1 MQIIYLDI
9 SNKGVVPTVYAK
21 QGDVGRKFEVV
32 LTDFG
37 IPYYL
42 PNGSAFSVW
51 YSGSSGDGN
60 YTDIGDKSAFFVSEN
75 KITVEMIA
83 QMFSADGAGILCLT
97 LNSPDGNQISSWNI
111 PYICEPVPGI
121 DSEEAKS
128 YYTAFSNAVKDL
140 PYPDA
145 SLSAPGKAADA
156 AAVGMAL
163 NGKAP
168 VGFGLGTVQPIEWR
182 NIDNITAN
190 GWYSAIVNGEIVT
203 GLSAYMVWVR
213 VDALDTS
220 HACQTLYATGNTE
233 ILKRYK
239 QGGTWGEWEWINPPM
254 LGGVEYR
261 TTERWQGFP
270 VYAKALVVGYVESG
284 TTVIEHN
291 IANVR
296 QPLETRMYGNERVEL
311 TLSNLVSN
319 LNMERTKVN
328 IISTSP
334 FGYVELHLKY
344 TKI

>member
-9 SNKGVVPTVYAK
+9 SNKGVIPTIYAK

-37 IPYYL
+37 IPYYP

-60 YTDIGDKSAFFVSEN
+60 YTDIGDKSAFSVNEN
-75 KITVEMIA
+75 KVAVEMIS
-83 QMFSADGAGILCLT
+83 QMLTSDGSGVLCLV
-97 LNSPDGNQISSWNI
+97 LNESNGNQIGSWNI
-111 PYICEPVPGI
+111 PYICEKIPGF

-128 YYTAFSNAVKDL
+128 YYTAFAKAVESL
-140 PYPDA
+140 PYTDA
-145 SLSAPGKAADA
+145 SLSIPGKSADA
-156 AAVGMAL
+156 AATGLAL
-163 NGKAP
+163 EGKAP
-168 VGFGLGTVQPIEWR
+168 AGFGLGVAQTIEWR

-203 GLSAYMVWVR
+203 GLSAHMVWVR
-213 VDALDTS
+213 VDALDTNYS
-220 HACQTLYATGNTE
+220 CQTLYATGNTG

-239 QGGTWGEWEWINPPM
+239 QGGTWSEWEWVNPPM

-261 TTERWQGFP
+261 TTERWQGLP

-284 TTVIEHN
+284 TTTIEHN

-296 QPLETRMYGNERVEL
+296 QPLDTRMYANEQVDV
-311 TLSNLVSN
+311 TLSNLVTN

-328 IISTSP
+328 IIATSP